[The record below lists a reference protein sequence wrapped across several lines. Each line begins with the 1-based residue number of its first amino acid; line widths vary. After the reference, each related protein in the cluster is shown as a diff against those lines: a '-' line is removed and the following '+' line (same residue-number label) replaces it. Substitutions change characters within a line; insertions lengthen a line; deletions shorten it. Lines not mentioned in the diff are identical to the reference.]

1 MKIRSLF
8 FMATLLLASFQ
19 PLSAQETLIDGT
31 RLKMDFNGTGLRI
44 SEQNPRLLIDEA
56 REAFLRFEQATIQ
69 FTAYEEMFDSRFS
82 FDTILKEEILIREN
96 SRGKIIKAAFNHETG
111 PKIFWLAY
119 LGQGDNV
126 VETVGGYDPV
136 HDSVLGD
143 AYLQAL
149 RTMRL
154 DAAVTLN
161 GFEDLPFEMDSLF
174 GYTREISYIPKSVY
188 LQKKVAGRNLLLF
201 ILVDREKLEGMPV
214 FTLEGKQERL
224 DETDRTIHWVATTG
238 PGPDAAES
246 TNLFEAQIRYPQGTI
261 KVTGTGVFGAE
272 PIREFLA
279 MTRNLRLKKD

>member
-8 FMATLLLASFQ
+8 FIATLLLACFQ
-19 PLSAQETLIDGT
+19 PLSAQETLIEGT

-69 FTAYEEMFDSRFS
+69 FTAYEEMFDSRFT

-96 SRGKIIKAAFNHETG
+96 SRGKIIKAAFKHETG

-136 HDSVLGD
+136 HDSILGD

-154 DAAVTLN
+154 DEAVTLN
-161 GFEDLPFEMDSLF
+161 GFEDLPFEMDSLY
-174 GYTREISYIPKSVY
+174 GYTREISYIPESVY
-188 LQKKVAGRNLLLF
+188 LQKKVAGRKQLLF
-201 ILVDREKLEGMPV
+201 ILVDREQPVENPV

-224 DETDRTIHWVATTG
+224 EETDRTIHWVAVTG
-238 PGPDAAES
+238 PGSDAMES
-246 TNLFEAQIRYPQGTI
+246 ANLFEAQIRYPQATI
-261 KVTGTGVFGAE
+261 KVSGTGVFGAE
-272 PIREFLA
+272 RIREFQA